1 MLKIYYGKA
10 KSGKTHQ
17 VFSDILD
24 LHRKADDGSALYLIV
39 PEQFTLEAE
48 KQLIDQSG
56 IEGFLGIEVVS
67 FKRLAHKVFEEVGRP
82 HGVKITDM
90 GQVMLLRKLF
100 LNHQETLVLY
110 KNMAHKFGFLQKC
123 LDVIKELKQN
133 RISPSDVLGMIDK
146 FEDYPIL
153 KHKMSDIQVVF
164 SAYELEK
171 EKNYFDDEDFYEF
184 LAEGLNQSQKIEQAA
199 FWIDGFDSFTTQEF
213 EIIKLL
219 ADKSKGL
226 TLTLC
231 TEGLDQGGIFDHT
244 NTFYRRL
251 KNYAL
256 ESGIPYEDVYF
267 QRENKAGIIE
277 HIAENIMTYPF
288 RRTKHNGGDIGIFIA
303 DNRLNEVESCASKIL
318 ELVRSGAYTW
328 QDFAVI
334 TNELDGYSLG
344 IRRIFDEYEIPYFLD
359 VKAQA
364 TQHPIV
370 HLIESYLNLYVDDFS
385 AVAMSRFL
393 KTGFFDDRILSV
405 SAFELYVTQFGIRK
419 KHIFEPFDKDYVDM
433 DGINALRATMA
444 NLYQPDLDHQK
455 VTVKG
460 AVSALFN
467 MMIELGVKEQMDL
480 KVQQFVDQ
488 GALDQAQIFSQI
500 WNTCIQMFDQLVE
513 LMGEEQMTL
522 ADVSD
527 ILISGFDAMEVG
539 LLPLNQNHV
548 LIGSIDRSRSH
559 PIKVLFFLGLN
570 DGIVPENA
578 SDKQLILDSEKAIF
592 SEMGLK
598 LVSDSKVF
606 ANKEQFNLYFALT
619 RPSERMYFSYARSDA
634 EGGALRPSYLVS
646 KLIKMVDG
654 IQIFDDRLQDGIVPN
669 VIASVKGTQKHLSVS
684 MRKIVDGF
692 KSENA
697 WDMTYLWYAL
707 NKPEQATWILEGLAH
722 QNLVKQLRK
731 NTVQHIYDMPLKTSV
746 SRLEQYVQC
755 PFKFFVESGL
765 KPLPQKKYELSA
777 PDIGVLFHSA
787 LEIFG
792 KRIAESEL
800 QWHLLSKAMGDD
812 LVEEIIDEITQNEL
826 FNSKFQYQYLVK
838 KLKRVTKK
846 AVWTLTQQLNSG
858 AFVPEAFEVAF
869 GDDTKQAPP
878 IIVALNNGEKLF
890 IRGVIDRLDSVMID
904 GKKYIRIIDYKSG
917 KKDLNL
923 SEIYHGLQ
931 MQLMVYLSACVDNP
945 QAFRADDLY
954 PAGAF
959 YFKIDDPMIEST
971 DEIIEVIEEKMATEL
986 KLDGIVLDN
995 VKVLESFDSELFNT
1009 GKSNVIQVKLK
1020 QDGTYSKESKLI
1032 SESDFELLIDHVKKT
1047 VTHIGDA
1054 LMEGHIDISPCKIN
1068 QYVSCQFCDFKA
1080 LCQFDKQF
1088 SGNQYRKIKPL
1099 KNDEVILKLKE

>member
-10 KSGKTHQ
+10 KSGKTYQ
-17 VFSDILD
+17 VFSDILN
-24 LHRKADDGSALYLIV
+24 LQHKSVNGSTLYLIV

-48 KQLIDQSG
+48 KQLIEQSG
-56 IEGFLGIEVVS
+56 VEGFLGIEVVS
-67 FKRLAHKVFEEVGRP
+67 FKRLAHKIFEEVGRP
-82 HGVKITDM
+82 TGVKITDM

-100 LNHQETLVLY
+100 INHQETLVLY
-110 KNMAHKFGFLQKC
+110 KNMAHKFGFLHKC
-123 LDVIKELKQN
+123 LEVIKELKQN
-133 RISPSDVLGMIDK
+133 RISPSDVINALEK
-146 FEDYPIL
+146 FEAYPIL
-153 KHKMSDIQVVF
+153 KHKMSDIQVIF

-171 EKNYFDDEDFYEF
+171 DKDYFDDEDFYEF
-184 LAEGLNQSQKIEQAA
+184 LSEGLYQSQNIENAF
-199 FWIDGFDSFTTQEF
+199 FWIDGFDSFTTQEL
-213 EIIKLL
+213 EIIKVI
-219 ADKSKGL
+219 AAKSKGL

-231 TEGLDQGGIFDHT
+231 TEGLDRGGIFDHT
-244 NTFYRRL
+244 NTFYQRL

-256 ESGIPYEDVYF
+256 ESGLPYEDVYF
-267 QRENKAGIIE
+267 QRENKARVIE
-277 HIAENIMTYPF
+277 HIAENIMTYPYK
-288 RRTKHNGGDIGIFIA
+288 RIKHNGDDIGIFIA
-303 DNRLNEVESCASKIL
+303 DNRLNEVELCASKIL
-318 ELVRSGAYTW
+318 ELVRNEAYMW

-344 IRRIFDEYEIPYFLD
+344 IKRIFDEYDIPYFLD
-359 VKAQA
+359 VKAKA

-385 AVAMSRFL
+385 PASMSRFL

-405 SAFELYVTQFGIRK
+405 SAFELFVTQFGIRK
-419 KHIFEPFDKDYVDM
+419 KHIFEPFDKEYVDM
-433 DGINALRATMA
+433 EGINALRAVIA

-455 VTVKG
+455 VSVKR

-467 MMIELGVKEQMDL
+467 MMIDLKVKEQMDI
-480 KVQQFVDQ
+480 KVQQFVNQ

-513 LMGEEQMTL
+513 LMGEEHMNL
-522 ADVSD
+522 ADLSD

-578 SDKQLILDSEKAIF
+578 SDKQLILDAEKAIF

-606 ANKEQFNLYFALT
+606 VNKEQFNLYFALT
-619 RPSERMYFSYARSDA
+619 RPSERVYFSYARSDA
-634 EGGALRPSYLVS
+634 EGGAMRPSYLIS
-646 KLIKMVDG
+646 KLTKMVEG
-654 IQIFDDRLQDGIVPN
+654 IQSVDDRLQDDNIPK

-684 MRKIVDGF
+684 MRKVVDGF
-692 KSENA
+692 TSETA
-697 WDMTYLWYAL
+697 WDLTYLWYAQ
-707 NKPEQATWILEGLAH
+707 NKPDQARWILEGLAH
-722 QNLVKQLRK
+722 QNLVKQLSES
-731 NTVQHIYDMPLKTSV
+731 TVRHLYDLPLKTSV

-787 LEIFG
+787 LELFG

-800 QWHLLSKAMGDD
+800 QWHLLTKAMGDN
-812 LVEEIIDEITQNEL
+812 LVEEIIDEITQNDL
-826 FNSKFQYQYLVK
+826 FNTKFQYQYLVK

-869 GDDTKQAPP
+869 GDDAKQAPP

-945 QAFRADDLY
+945 QAFRVDDLY

-959 YFKIDDPMIEST
+959 YFKIDDPIIEST
-971 DEIIEVIEEKMATEL
+971 DEIMEVIEEKIATEL
-986 KLDGIVLDN
+986 KLDGIVVED
-995 VKVLESFDSELFNT
+995 VKVLESFDAELFNT

-1047 VTHIGDA
+1047 VTQIGDE
-1054 LMEGHIDISPCKIN
+1054 LMEGHIDISPCKVN

-1088 SGNQYRKIKPL
+1088 SGNQYRKILPL
-1099 KNDEVILKLKE
+1099 KNDEVISKLKE